1 MSNYQSYSCYN
12 LLKYLD
18 SWYEHDTDRTNYAK
32 YLLTMQNASSVK
44 EMISIYNTVLWKFIL
59 NYNGWGKEDLVSNT
73 WYDINML
80 SDDTKVYWGSLDVF
94 LNENIE
100 RLFNSQ
106 EYSDKLAYECIT
118 NLREARNCVGI
129 RNYIFSKSS
138 DIVTSSKDKIM
149 SSLAVIN
156 EAPEHISPYNLDTN
170 GYLDYKSKYIENVK
184 YLISLGFVRS
194 IKDTTFEMKTKISYM
209 PDTKSWVY
217 LILAC
222 IVLIPIV
229 MLLMHYAFIGIFF
242 VICILALIR
251 IIK

>member
-1 MSNYQSYSCYN
+1 MSNYKSYSCYN

-18 SWYEHDTDRTNYAK
+18 SWYEHDTDRTNYAE
-32 YLLTMQNASSVK
+32 YLLTMQNVSSVK
-44 EMISIYNTVLWKFIL
+44 DMIGIYNRVLWKFIL
-59 NYNGWGKEDLVSNT
+59 NYNGLGKEDLVSNT

-80 SDDTKVYWGSLDVF
+80 SDDTKIYWRSLDVF

-118 NLREARNCVGI
+118 NLREARNCAGI

-156 EAPEHISPYNLDTN
+156 EAPDHISPYNLDTN

-209 PDTKSWVY
+209 PDAKSWVY

-222 IVLIPIV
+222 IVLIPLV
-229 MLLMHYAFIGIFF
+229 ALFMHYAFIGIFF
-242 VICILALIR
+242 IICILALLKM
-251 IIK
+251 IK